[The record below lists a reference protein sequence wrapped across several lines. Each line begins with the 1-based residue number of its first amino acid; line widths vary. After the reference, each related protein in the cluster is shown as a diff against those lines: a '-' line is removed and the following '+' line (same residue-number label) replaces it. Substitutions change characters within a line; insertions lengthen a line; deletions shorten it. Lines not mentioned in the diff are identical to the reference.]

1 MENLQ
6 HSNNMKLKIIKE
18 LSMDKTC
25 IFFNVYKDNEHLS
38 SHVKVED
45 AEIALSR
52 VIELMNIKP
61 VLIKEVEI

>member
-1 MENLQ
+1 
-6 HSNNMKLKIIKE
+6 MKLKIIKE

-45 AEIALSR
+45 AKTALER
-52 VIELMNIKP
+52 AIKLMNIKP

>member
-1 MENLQ
+1 
-6 HSNNMKLKIIKE
+6 
-18 LSMDKTC
+18 MDKTC

-52 VIELMNIKP
+52 VIELMNIKS